1 MQLADLAG
9 KVALVTGGSQGIG
22 AELSKA
28 LAAAGAK
35 VAVVNRANRETART
49 LVSEIEDFEGEARAF
64 QADLTKVAEIDRVVA
79 EVAAA
84 FGAVDILVNNAGIFE
99 PRPIEETD
107 EACWDRQ
114 VDLNLKACFF
124 LVRAVVGGMKAKG
137 AGKIINVS
145 SIAGEG
151 GFPNSAA
158 YCASK
163 GGVHNLTKALCLEL
177 APFGINVNAI
187 APGNIETPMN
197 AALRADP
204 DWCAKMRERTPTG
217 QDFLPAQDMAAA
229 VVFLA
234 SEEARAVHGVIL
246 PVDAGWRAW

>member
-1 MQLADLAG
+1 MQLSG

-28 LAAAGAK
+28 LASAGAA
-35 VAVVNRANRETART
+35 VAIVNRSNRETAAA
-49 LVSEIEDFEGEARAF
+49 LVSEIETAGGKAASF
-64 QADLTKVAEIDRVVA
+64 QADLSKVAEIEGVVA
-79 EVAAA
+79 TATAAL
-84 FGAVDILVNNAGIFE
+84 GPIDILVNNAGIFA
-99 PRPIEETD
+99 PAPIEETD
-107 EACWDRQ
+107 EALWDHQ
-114 VDLNLKACFF
+114 LDLNLKACFF
-124 LVRAVVGGMKAKG
+124 LARAVVGGMKAK
-137 AGKIINVS
+137 ATGKIINVS
-145 SIAGEG
+145 SIAGQG

-163 GGVHNLTKALCLEL
+163 GGVNNLTKALCLEL

-197 AALRADP
+197 AQLRADP
-204 DWCAKMRERTPTG
+204 EWAAKMRARTPTG
-217 QDFLPAQDMAAA
+217 QDFLPPQDMAGA

-234 SEEARAVHGVIL
+234 SDAARAVHGVIL

>member
-1 MQLADLAG
+1 MQLSG

-28 LAAAGAK
+28 LATAGAA
-35 VAVVNRANRETART
+35 VAIVNRSNRETAAN
-49 LVSEIEDFEGEARAF
+49 LVSEIEKAGGKAVAL
-64 QADLTKVAEIDRVVA
+64 QADLTRVAEIERVVA
-79 EVAAA
+79 EATAAL
-84 FGAVDILVNNAGIFE
+84 GPVDILVNNAGIFS
-99 PRPIEETD
+99 PTPIEETD
-107 EACWDRQ
+107 EALWDRQ
-114 VDLNLKACFF
+114 IDLNLKACFF
-124 LVRAVVGGMKAKG
+124 LARAVVGNMKAKG

-145 SIAGEG
+145 SIAGQG

-163 GGVHNLTKALCLEL
+163 GGVNNLTKALCLEL

-197 AALRADP
+197 ADLRADP
-204 DWCAKMRERTPTG
+204 DWAAKMRARTPTG
-217 QDFLPAQDMAAA
+217 QDFLPPQDMAGA

-234 SEEARAVHGVIL
+234 SDAARAVHGVVL

>member
-1 MQLADLAG
+1 MQLDG
-9 KVALVTGGSQGIG
+9 KVAMVTGGSQGIG

-28 LAAAGAK
+28 LAAAGAA
-35 VAVVNRANRETART
+35 VAVVNRQNRETA
-49 LVSEIEDFEGEARAF
+49 
-64 QADLTKVAEIDRVVA
+64 ADLVQEIAAKGGRAAAFHADLSKIQDIDRVVA
-79 EVAAA
+79 EAVAAL
-84 FGAVDILVNNAGIFE
+84 GPIDILVNNAGLFR
-99 PRPIEETD
+99 PAPIEETD
-107 EACWDRQ
+107 EALWHSQ

-124 LVRAVVGGMKAKG
+124 LARAVVGGMKAKG

-145 SIAGEG
+145 SIAGQG

-163 GGVHNLTKALCLEL
+163 GGVNTLTKALCLEL

-187 APGNIETPMN
+187 APGNIVTPMN
-197 AALRADP
+197 AELRANP
-204 DWCAKMRERTPTG
+204 EWAAKMRERTPTG
-217 QDFLPAQDMAAA
+217 QDFLPPQDMAGA

-234 SEEARAVHGVIL
+234 SEAAKAVHGVIL